1 MLSRQLVAQEC
12 FRPPGLGAHTA
23 ATVEDDLGPI
33 RSQIVLFGIQS
44 VALGSMLECGLQ
56 DVVV

>member
-12 FRPPGLGAHTA
+12 LRPPGPGVHTA

-33 RSQIVLFGIQS
+33 RSQIVLFGIQGE
-44 VALGSMLECGLQ
+44 ALDGVLECGLKG
-56 DVVV
+56 VVV

>member
-1 MLSRQLVAQEC
+1 MAQEC
-12 FRPPGLGAHTA
+12 FQPPGLEAHTA

-44 VALGSMLECGLQ
+44 EALGGVLEYGLQ
-56 DVVV
+56 GAVV